1 MLFFGGVWKP
11 SLLWLLLL
19 RRRWLFALPLPAR
32 DCFFLQG
39 DTVPSSTRM
48 SSSNFNNRGRF
59 EEGGEWIKSSAVMSS
74 GVVVATVLVVR
85 RFRFGA
91 SGALSFRTTYG
102 VVSSSCGKTVFCAVR
117 FGVVG
122 GGLWLCCLVTLV
134 GDLRFCR
141 RKCEVSWSIVGGER
155 GSFVFLELFGVAV
168 GRVES

>member
-1 MLFFGGVWKP
+1 M
-11 SLLWLLLL
+11 
-19 RRRWLFALPLPAR
+19 
-32 DCFFLQG
+32 
-39 DTVPSSTRM
+39 
-48 SSSNFNNRGRF
+48 SSNFNNRGRF
-59 EEGGEWIKSSAVMSS
+59 EEGGEWIKSSAVVSS
-74 GVVVATVLVVR
+74 GVVVAMVLVVR

-168 GRVES
+168 GRACESWNPTHPQLLLFVGKVDFQTSLICQQYLAWYLGTPFFLPS